1 MRLLVLLFA
10 IVVSITLSA
19 CGGDDESDR
28 TTTTASPARSSA
40 AVTVTP
46 KEGAMEFTLTS
57 DAFTDGESIPA
68 RFTCDGDDV
77 SPALKWQGGPDEAQY
92 PALIMEGRI
101 LGETTLTGTYK
112 RR

>member
-57 DAFTDGESIPA
+57 DAFTDGEAIPA
-68 RFTCDGDDV
+68 RFTCDCDDV
-77 SPALKWQGGPDEAQY
+77 STALKWQGVADEGQA
-92 PALIMEGRI
+92 PGRI
-101 LGETTLTGTYK
+101 MDARDAPG
-112 RR
+112 